1 MNMTRKILSV
11 VGCACIAAL
20 GACGG
25 GTSTTPETPDAVL
38 VPATRTV
45 PVYEEVEVQSPDTP
59 DTPEM
64 APVESPDDSPNI
76 EIDVDD

>member
-1 MNMTRKILSV
+1 MTRKILSV
-11 VGCACIAAL
+11 IGTASIALL

-25 GTSTTPETPDAVL
+25 GTTTTPETPDAVL

-45 PVYEEVEVQSPDTP
+45 PVYEKVDVDSPDSP

-64 APVESPDDSPNI
+64 APADTPDDSPQI